1 MMLTVNLICIKVELQ
16 SRMTS
21 QMNDGLANWERDRR
35 VNSCPDY
42 EEKQLLALNGMFCN
56 RFIVLNTE
64 NRVYYARDRFVNS
77 NLIRALL

>member
-16 SRMTS
+16 SR
-21 QMNDGLANWERDRR
+21 MNDGLANWERDRR